1 MNLSTFSLCPIMEV
15 SSPLMH
21 LVVAFS
27 SRKALARSSFLSD
40 LRLAMDRA
48 QTAITLY
55 TLSRIQ
61 ACSYW

>member
-1 MNLSTFSLCPIMEV
+1 MEV